1 MVWNLLYV
9 FCLGRV
15 LGEVRGEMNVL
26 MFVFDI
32 EGFSDFEVVRG
43 GLFFSIYWGDVVMV
57 VVFLL
62 GFFCLVMWNWCDVI
76 LESILWEVW
85 GEMRDFLWFILVVL
99 VVLVVGVSALIL
111 FLFLMFSF
119 FSLGLDLGF

>member
-111 FLFLMFSF
+111 SLFLMFSF